1 MANFEKACA
10 FVFQHEGRYEP
21 SSANDPG
28 GETNFGISRRAY
40 PDENIR
46 EMTAQRAGEIYRR
59 DFWRFDQVLDDVL
72 GAKMLDLCVQFG
84 LGEGVRLIERALVPF
99 FPGKGIAIDGVFG
112 SHDVELVNVCNP
124 AALLAEIRARQ
135 AQRYCQDLMKNP
147 AETPNALG
155 FFRRA
160 VQ

>member
-1 MANFEKACA
+1 MADFRKAVA
-10 FVFQHEGRYEP
+10 FVLLHEGRYEP
-21 SSANDPG
+21 PSPNDPG
-28 GETNFGISRRAY
+28 GETNFGISKRAY

-46 EMTAQRAGEIYRR
+46 EMTAERAGEIYRR
-59 DFWRFDQVLDDVL
+59 DFWRFDQVRDDGL
-72 GAKMLDLCVQFG
+72 GAKMLDVCVQFG

-112 SHDVELVNVCNP
+112 SHDIELVNLCDP

-135 AQRYCQDLMKNP
+135 AQRYCQDVIKNP
-147 AETPNALG
+147 AEMPNALG